1 MQSQEKSKG
10 GLKKKLFGGI
20 AAVVVVLAVW
30 VGKSFLVLGKTA
42 VRATDEVAV
51 GVSKLATPD
60 ASQVGTRVGGAA
72 ASAAARRAASDRNGA
87 GTQSQ
92 PSAGAPRG
100 VSP

>member
-20 AAVVVVLAVW
+20 AVVVGVLAVL
-30 VGKSFLVLGKTA
+30 VGKVFLVLGKTA

-60 ASQVGTRVGGAA
+60 ATQVGTGVAA
-72 ASAAARRAASDRNGA
+72 ATAKAAAHRAISDRDGV
-87 GTQSQ
+87 GTQPQ
-92 PSAGAPRG
+92 PSSVAPRG
-100 VSP
+100 VAP

>member
-1 MQSQEKSKG
+1 MQSQEKSKD

-100 VSP
+100 VAP